1 MQTVWTLKLARIY
14 ISFFLSVYIWFQ
26 TQQSEEKK
34 TVLELFF
41 AYYYIASSFFLF
53 WFFIFFVW
61 LWYKFCGWASS
72 TAIPYIPPVLASSRC
87 QRINV
92 SLYYYLKGIFIFL
105 LSILRW
111 KYAVW
116 RSTSVV
122 YKKLVWDLIGMCNV
136 TSRNSINLKCKSLWN
151 EAPFNRLVK
160 RVWRG
165 AATAMARVKLIHK
178 TQWSF

>member
-1 MQTVWTLKLARIY
+1 VIQILRLGEFN
-14 ISFFLSVYIWFQ
+14 SHSL
-26 TQQSEEKK
+26 
-34 TVLELFF
+34 
-41 AYYYIASSFFLF
+41 
-53 WFFIFFVW
+53 
-61 LWYKFCGWASS
+61 
-72 TAIPYIPPVLASSRC
+72 YIPPVLASSRC

-160 RVWRG
+160 RVWRRCCDRNG
-165 AATAMARVKLIHK
+165 ARETYTQNTMVLLTLATLIEAQVLFGFLVC
-178 TQWSF
+178 TVSPYSQNLLQSRGP

>member
-1 MQTVWTLKLARIY
+1 
-14 ISFFLSVYIWFQ
+14 
-26 TQQSEEKK
+26 
-34 TVLELFF
+34 
-41 AYYYIASSFFLF
+41 LF
-53 WFFIFFVW
+53 WFLIFFVW

-122 YKKLVWDLIGMCNV
+122 YKKLVWTLIGMCNV

-151 EAPFNRLVK
+151 EATFWSTGQTCLTVLRPHNGAWNLHKTRTMYSIERNGPFNVGNLDIEAELLFGFLVCIQSH
-160 RVWRG
+160 
-165 AATAMARVKLIHK
+165 LIVR
-178 TQWSF
+178 TFFLIVGP